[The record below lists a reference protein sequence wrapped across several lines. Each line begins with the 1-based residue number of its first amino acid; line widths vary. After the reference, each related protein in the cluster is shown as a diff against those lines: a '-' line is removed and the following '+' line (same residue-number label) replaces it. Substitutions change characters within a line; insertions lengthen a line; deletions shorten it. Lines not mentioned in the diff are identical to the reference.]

1 MTPREFCQE
10 QLRMLGD
17 EDLIPAA
24 QRASLEILHT
34 TIMRDLDADAFETR
48 LRLLADVTGQAN
60 GAGRMAAQVARVLL
74 AAWLEATGR
83 DAPRGDEGS
92 L

>member
-24 QRASLEILHT
+24 QHASLEILHT
-34 TIMRDLDADAFETR
+34 TIMRDLDAATFEAR
-48 LRLLADVTGQAN
+48 LRLLADSTVQAN

-74 AAWLEATGR
+74 QAWLEATKQ
-83 DAPRGDEGS
+83 DAQ
-92 L
+92 